1 MTLSKAN
8 IITYLLGKGLLTF
21 EQAVKGDIVVI
32 DVTRRNKNLKV
43 VLPGNEGGYFVKQIQ
58 AQNPTSVANLRRE
71 ATCYWLASSHSD
83 FRSMKPLVPK
93 YLYYDTDKN
102 VLITA
107 ILPHSMNLTQY
118 YSQNGR
124 FDGTVAKELGK
135 TLGTYHSKINLD
147 PERQQI
153 KDIFPGAVSWI
164 LGYHHNGHQLFGN
177 LAGGNRDIIKI
188 INQFPDFVNKLDQLR
203 KDWIPNGLIHGDM
216 KWDNII
222 IAPRKNGINLQIA
235 DWELSDIGDTRWD
248 VAAVLQSYLTFWVI
262 HMPQDAKMP
271 TTQQVDNAKYS
282 LETMQPALQRFW
294 ITYTDTLGVSGKEK
308 YRLLEQSVK
317 YAAARMIQTA
327 YEYLQN
333 SEQITTYGVNILQLS
348 LNMLSR
354 PKEAI
359 NQLLGIKV

>member
-177 LAGGNRDIIKI
+177 LAGGNGLRQGTGLGHGTGLWHGNGLKQGTGLTPQGIGLKQGTGLWHGSGLWHGIGLKQGTGLTPQGSGLI
-188 INQFPDFVNKLDQLR
+188 PQGNGLKHGNGLGGVGKVGVGINSGCLPNSFNCSLLSAIPALR
-203 KDWIPNGLIHGDM
+203 YCISMRPSSHEALLLFSLTDPWINSVLVSSHTKVPPNGD
-216 KWDNII
+216 
-222 IAPRKNGINLQIA
+222 
-235 DWELSDIGDTRWD
+235 S
-248 VAAVLQSYLTFWVI
+248 
-262 HMPQDAKMP
+262 
-271 TTQQVDNAKYS
+271 
-282 LETMQPALQRFW
+282 
-294 ITYTDTLGVSGKEK
+294 VSG
-308 YRLLEQSVK
+308 
-317 YAAARMIQTA
+317 I
-327 YEYLQN
+327 
-333 SEQITTYGVNILQLS
+333 S
-348 LNMLSR
+348 L
-354 PKEAI
+354 
-359 NQLLGIKV
+359 V